1 MKLRTTAGL
10 LALTTV
16 ALILAACAGTP
27 KGGPGDSGVEK
38 PLPEKPVAETKAEWT
53 SVAFA
58 EALAEMVS
66 ARDFNGALALFDTV
80 PAEKAG
86 DLELRKLKLSLL
98 VSAGR
103 LEEGKALAAEL
114 EALLPEDTEVLR
126 AGAVLASAGKDRSK
140 RLDYLNRILKIEP
153 DNSAALTDL
162 GNDFLSRKGYAQAK
176 TNFLKAL
183 SADASNVDA
192 MLGLARTYYMIDDLP
207 KARDTL
213 NLAVSKEGTYSA
225 LWAERARVLSELGQH
240 SEAIADIEKA
250 VALDPNVYSQWIDYG
265 NYLLPTDRRN
275 EALKAFSAAINL
287 EPDQYLAY
295 IYRAGLRDETGDREG
310 AASDY
315 RNVVRLYP
323 RYFYASEGLG
333 LILWEKGEYSAAAGS
348 FQEALSYAP
357 KNAYYALMTVLS
369 LYRSG
374 NDADAKAFM
383 SKYLATLNRDS
394 TEYFLCRLFVDK
406 AGDAEVINRIM
417 KEKNGTTR
425 SRYLFYAAAWFD
437 LFSNKNVAQKYYV
450 EVLSNPNPGFYEY
463 RLSKSAL
470 DALGGDPETGAE
482 AEGTELS
489 QANRE

>member
-1 MKLRTTAGL
+1 MKLRKTAGV
-10 LALTTV
+10 LALTAA

-27 KGGPGDSGVEK
+27 KDKAPEYRAEGPS
-38 PLPEKPVAETKAEWT
+38 PEKSAAETKAEWT

-58 EALAEMVS
+58 ESLAGLVS
-66 ARDFNGALALFDTV
+66 NRDFEGALALFDAV

-86 DLELRKLKLSLL
+86 DPDIRKLKLSLL

-103 LEEGKALAAEL
+103 LEEGKGLCSEL
-114 EALLPEDTEVLR
+114 EAELPEDTEVLY
-126 AGAVLASAGKDRSK
+126 AGAVLASAGNERSK

-153 DNSAALTDL
+153 GNSAALTDL

-183 SADASNVDA
+183 SSDASNVDA
-192 MLGLARTYYMIDDLP
+192 MLGLARTYYMTDDLP

-213 NLAVSKEGTYSA
+213 NLAVSKEENYSV

-240 SEAIADIEKA
+240 SDAIADIERA
-250 VALDPNVYSQWIDYG
+250 VALDPQIYGQWIDYG

-275 EALKAFSAAINL
+275 EALKAFSAAIEL

-333 LILWEKGEYSAAAGS
+333 IILWEKGEYAGAAAS

-394 TEYFLCRLFVDK
+394 TDYFLCRLFVDK

-425 SRYLFYAAAWFD
+425 SRYLFYAAEWFD

-463 RLSKSAL
+463 RLSQTAL
-470 DALGGDPETGAE
+470 KVLGGDPETGAE
-482 AEGTELS
+482 AEGTGLS
-489 QANRE
+489 QTNKG